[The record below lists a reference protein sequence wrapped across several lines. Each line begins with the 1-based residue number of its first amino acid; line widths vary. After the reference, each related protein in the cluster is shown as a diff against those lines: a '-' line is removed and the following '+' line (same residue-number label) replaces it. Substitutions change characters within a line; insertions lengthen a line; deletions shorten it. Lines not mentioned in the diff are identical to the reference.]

1 MSRCVAPAQ
10 QTVST
15 TTRQTDFAASPKVQ
29 QMRLERTQATSIQTG
44 PELTGYR
51 PTGPDGITA
60 SPKLRAQLGER
71 QQAVQIAPV
80 K

>member
-1 MSRCVAPAQ
+1 
-10 QTVST
+10 
-15 TTRQTDFAASPKVQ
+15 
-29 QMRLERTQATSIQTG
+29 MRLERTQATSIQTG